1 MNLLHLFFTIS
12 ITFIFLKVS
21 IPSLKKIIPAN
32 PTIRGMHKEQKASSG
47 GILFILIYTIYAIY
61 QEFYLPF
68 FSVPISIIGLI
79 DDKFFISRRV
89 RLAAQI
95 LTIGIFLTFSYIT
108 GNGILAT
115 INSFPYFIFIFLLL
129 LIIGT
134 SIINFMNFMD
144 GIDGLVCGCMIVI
157 FSFMNIEIHYLL
169 PIIGTLIGFLFFNWE
184 PSKVFMGDTGS
195 LFLGS
200 YLSTLILGQN
210 SIISIL
216 NSLILCSPIL
226 LDASTCILM
235 RLSKKQNILQPH
247 KLHLY
252 QRLVSGGLSHSKV
265 SLIYISITFFLG
277 LVYLTSNT
285 YLLGLSFIL
294 VIIVG
299 LHLNKNYA
307 KSFI

>member
-115 INSFPYFIFIFLLL
+115 INSFPHFIFIFLLL

-200 YLSTLILGQN
+200 YLSTLILGQD

>member
-12 ITFIFLKVS
+12 ITFIFLKLS

-32 PTIRGMHKEQKASSG
+32 PTERGMHKEKKASSG
-47 GILFILIYTIYAIY
+47 GILFILIYIIYASY
-61 QEFYLPF
+61 QGFYLPF
-68 FSVPISIIGLI
+68 FSIPISIIGLI
-79 DDKFFISRRV
+79 DDKFFISRRI

-95 LTIGIFLTFSYIT
+95 LTIASFMTFSYIT
-108 GNGILAT
+108 GNTILGT
-115 INSFPYFIFIFLLL
+115 ITFLPYFIFIFLLL

-200 YLSTLILGQN
+200 YLATLILGQN
-210 SIISIL
+210 NFISIL
-216 NSLILCSPIL
+216 NSLILCSPIF
-226 LDASTCILM
+226 LDALTCILM

-247 KLHLY
+247 RLHLY
-252 QRLVSGGLSHSKV
+252 QRLVSNGLSHSKV
-265 SLIYISITFFLG
+265 SLIYISSTFFLG

-285 YLLGLSFIL
+285 YLLSIALLI
-294 VIIVG
+294 VITFG

-307 KSFI
+307 KSFT

>member
-1 MNLLHLFFTIS
+1 MNLLHLLFTIS

-115 INSFPYFIFIFLLL
+115 INSLPYFIFIFLLL

-200 YLSTLILGQN
+200 YLSTLILGQD

>member
-61 QEFYLPF
+61 KEFYLPF

-108 GNGILAT
+108 GNGTLAT
-115 INSFPYFIFIFLLL
+115 INSLPYFIFIFLLL

-157 FSFMNIEIHYLL
+157 FSFMNIEIH
-169 PIIGTLIGFLFFNWE
+169 
-184 PSKVFMGDTGS
+184 
-195 LFLGS
+195 
-200 YLSTLILGQN
+200 
-210 SIISIL
+210 
-216 NSLILCSPIL
+216 
-226 LDASTCILM
+226 
-235 RLSKKQNILQPH
+235 
-247 KLHLY
+247 
-252 QRLVSGGLSHSKV
+252 
-265 SLIYISITFFLG
+265 
-277 LVYLTSNT
+277 
-285 YLLGLSFIL
+285 
-294 VIIVG
+294 
-299 LHLNKNYA
+299 
-307 KSFI
+307 

>member
-1 MNLLHLFFTIS
+1 MNLLHIFFTIS

-21 IPSLKKIIPAN
+21 IPSLKRIIPAN

-47 GILFILIYTIYAIY
+47 GILFILIYIIYASY
-61 QEFYLPF
+61 QGFYLPF
-68 FSVPISIIGLI
+68 FSIPISIIGLI

-89 RLAAQI
+89 RLSAQI
-95 LTIGIFLTFSYIT
+95 LTVGIFITFSYIN
-108 GNGILAT
+108 GNGILEAIT
-115 INSFPYFIFIFLLL
+115 SLPYFIFIFLLL

-157 FSFMNIEIHYLL
+157 FSFMNIEIHYLI

-210 SIISIL
+210 NIISIL

-226 LDASTCILM
+226 LDALTCILI

-265 SLIYISITFFLG
+265 SLIYISSTFFLG

-285 YLLGLSFIL
+285 YLLGLSL
-294 VIIVG
+294 IIVITFG

-307 KSFI
+307 KSFT

>member
-115 INSFPYFIFIFLLL
+115 INSLPYFIFIFLLL

-285 YLLGLSFIL
+285 YLLGLAFIL

>member
-1 MNLLHLFFTIS
+1 MNLLHLLFTIS

-115 INSFPYFIFIFLLL
+115 INSLPYFIFIFLLL

-277 LVYLTSNT
+277 LIYLTSNT
-285 YLLGLSFIL
+285 YLLGLAFIL

>member
-12 ITFIFLKVS
+12 ITFIFLKVF
-21 IPSLKKIIPAN
+21 IPSLKRIIPAN

-47 GILFILIYTIYAIY
+47 GILFILIYIIYASY
-61 QEFYLPF
+61 QGFYLPF
-68 FSVPISIIGLI
+68 FSIPISIIGLI

-89 RLAAQI
+89 RLSAQI
-95 LTIGIFLTFSYIT
+95 LTVGIFLTFSYIN
-108 GNGILAT
+108 GNGILEAIT
-115 INSFPYFIFIFLLL
+115 SLPYFIFIFLLL

-210 SIISIL
+210 NIISIL

-226 LDASTCILM
+226 LDALTCILI

-265 SLIYISITFFLG
+265 SLIYISITFLLG

-285 YLLGLSFIL
+285 YLLGLSL
-294 VIIVG
+294 IIVIKFG

>member
-1 MNLLHLFFTIS
+1 MNLVHLVFTIS
-12 ITFIFLKVS
+12 ITFIFLKIF
-21 IPSLKKIIPAN
+21 IPILKRNMPAN
-32 PTIRGMHKEQKASSG
+32 PTERGMHKEKKASSG
-47 GILFILIYTIYAIY
+47 GILFILIYIIYASY

-68 FSVPISIIGLI
+68 FSIPISIIGLI
-79 DDKFFISRRV
+79 DDKYYLSRRV
-89 RLAAQI
+89 RLTAQI
-95 LTIGIFLTFSYIT
+95 ITIASFLLTSYLI

-115 INSFPYFIFIFLLL
+115 ITSFKYFLFMFLLL
-129 LIIGT
+129 LLIGT
-134 SIINFMNFMD
+134 SIVNFMNFMD

-157 FSFMNIEIHYLL
+157 FSFMNFEIHYLL

-200 YLSTLILGQN
+200 YLATLILGQN
-210 SIISIL
+210 SIILIL
-216 NSLILCSPIL
+216 NSLILCAPIL
-226 LDASTCILM
+226 LDALICILI

-252 QRLVSGGLSHSKV
+252 QRLVSGGLSHSQV
-265 SLIYISITFFLG
+265 SLIYITSTFFMG

-285 YLLGLSFIL
+285 YLLILSLIFVLLFGLYL
-294 VIIVG
+294 D
-299 LHLNKNYA
+299 KNYA

>member
-108 GNGILAT
+108 GNGTLAT
-115 INSFPYFIFIFLLL
+115 INSLPYFIFIFLLL